1 MAVKSDTARKEKI
14 DKDLKKV
21 DVQSLEIRARK
32 PIKNSQ
38 REMELTKTRRSVRR
52 STRRKPYQKQA
63 KSNRSH
69 SASRMETDDEVFSTR
84 SARV

>member
-14 DKDLKKV
+14 DQDLKQV
-21 DVQSLEIRARK
+21 DLLNLEIRSRK
-32 PIKNSQ
+32 PVKNSQ
-38 REMELTKTRRSVRR
+38 REVELTKTRRSVRR
-52 STRRKPYQKQA
+52 STRRKPYQKQSN
-63 KSNRSH
+63 SNRSH